1 MREGR
6 TSGAFGRMV
15 NASEFE
21 AGVDETGYYY
31 LTAWLHCV
39 GGDYETALETNAQA
53 LKLALGGQR
62 ASLLWLQAFNMIMLG
77 RIEEARPFIEEGW
90 KLDRSKLPKRYIFL
104 FARIGE
110 KQRARKILTDSR
122 FALKDNNYLAMGH
135 LALGDI
141 DNALKFVR
149 AGIENH
155 NQFLIGSLL
164 VGEWWE
170 SISRR
175 SSL

>member
-21 AGVDETGYYY
+21 TGVDETGYYY

-62 ASLLWLQAFNMIMLG
+62 ASLLWFTGLQYDH
-77 RIEEARPFIEEGW
+77 AR
-90 KLDRSKLPKRYIFL
+90 
-104 FARIGE
+104 
-110 KQRARKILTDSR
+110 Q
-122 FALKDNNYLAMGH
+122 N
-135 LALGDI
+135 
-141 DNALKFVR
+141 
-149 AGIENH
+149 
-155 NQFLIGSLL
+155 
-164 VGEWWE
+164 
-170 SISRR
+170 
-175 SSL
+175 